1 METYTL
7 DDIKKEVYG
16 EIGTPRRDKI
26 EAELASL
33 RIGIQIRNARE
44 ARKMTQSQLAEKIGP
59 DPVYP
64 IRHRDQRLGRETE
77 HTGAAINTVG
87 ARSARPKTSAVDA
100 FGRAD
105 PAPTI
110 CHTIG
115 LTTSTL
121 IPRACIQCA

>member
-44 ARKMTQSQLAEKIGP
+44 ARKMTQCQLAENIGK
-59 DPVYP
+59 
-64 IRHRDQRLGRETE
+64 E
-77 HTGAAINTVG
+77 
-87 ARSARPKTSAVDA
+87 RSFISKVESD
-100 FGRAD
+100 GKN
-105 PAPTI
+105 
-110 CHTIG
+110 
-115 LTTSTL
+115 LTLSTL
-121 IPRACIQCA
+121 YDIVTKGLGGKLSIQVQL

>member
-44 ARKMTQSQLAEKIGP
+44 ARKMTQSQLAEKINIKQQ
-59 DPVYP
+59 V
-64 IRHRDQRLGRETE
+64 
-77 HTGAAINTVG
+77 INM
-87 ARSARPKTSAVDA
+87 K
-100 FGRAD
+100 
-105 PAPTI
+105 I
-110 CHTIG
+110 M
-115 LTTSTL
+115 
-121 IPRACIQCA
+121 